1 MVQMCSAPEE
11 AHPLVQAA
19 IERPLGILESLMYR
33 VPLRASGAIAS
44 GVALVSLFGA
54 AIPAMAK
61 GGDRAPEAPASVA
74 FECVDPASTPVATP
88 ETPTA
93 TPETPTATPETPT
106 ATPEAADAATNDAGG
121 AGCGAGRLPPG

>member
-1 MVQMCSAPEE
+1 MCSAPEE

-61 GGDRAPEAPASVA
+61 GGDRAPEPPAAVA
-74 FECVDPASTPVATP
+74 FECVEPVTTPTPAPATAPPETPVATP

-93 TPETPTATPETPT
+93 TATTETPTATP
-106 ATPEAADAATNDAGG
+106 
-121 AGCGAGRLPPG
+121 

>member
-1 MVQMCSAPEE
+1 MCSAPEE

-61 GGDRAPEAPASVA
+61 GGDRAPEPPAAAA
-74 FECVDPASTPVATP
+74 FKCVEPATTPVTTPTPATS
-88 ETPTA
+88 ETPTATATSETPTATA
-93 TPETPTATPETPT
+93 TPETPTAS
-106 ATPEAADAATNDAGG
+106 AT
-121 AGCGAGRLPPG
+121 

>member
-1 MVQMCSAPEE
+1 MCSAPEE

-61 GGDRAPEAPASVA
+61 GGDRPPEPPAVA
-74 FECVDPASTPVATP
+74 FKCVEPATTPTPATP
-88 ETPTA
+88 QTPTATATLETPTA
-93 TPETPTATPETPT
+93 TATLETPTAT
-106 ATPEAADAATNDAGG
+106 ATLE
-121 AGCGAGRLPPG
+121 